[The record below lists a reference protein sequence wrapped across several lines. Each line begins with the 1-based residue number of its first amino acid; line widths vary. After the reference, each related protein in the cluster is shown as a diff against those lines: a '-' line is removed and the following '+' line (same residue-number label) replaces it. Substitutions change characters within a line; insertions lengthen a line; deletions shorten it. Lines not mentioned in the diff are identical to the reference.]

1 MDFLDKYRP
10 STLSDVIGNR
20 KAVEELRK
28 WAQSW
33 PHDKKAALLYGKP
46 GTGKT
51 SSAIAL
57 ATDMGWEAI
66 ELNASNQRTQHVINK
81 IAGEA
86 SRAQSLFGG
95 RRLIVLDEVDNLHGN
110 ADRGGAR
117 AVTELVKKTGQPVIL
132 IANDLYGVTPAL
144 RASCKLIQFYAI
156 RYDSIRKVLIRI
168 LTQEGVK
175 VDSEFIEEIL
185 NNAHGDVR
193 SAINDLQANLEQ
205 PSPELVPRDRTQ
217 SIFEFL
223 RSVFTAR
230 DMKTSLYLSYSLD
243 ETPEDIIH
251 WIDEN
256 LPRAYRGEPLANGF
270 GVLSRADMYLGR
282 TRRRQSYNLWRYA
295 IELMTCG
302 VNVESGAQAHVSSR
316 YSPPTRW
323 TKLGQTRSKRAV
335 RDSIAAK
342 IGHISHLSIS
352 RARSDMLPLFRQFV
366 QQDPSS
372 VAAMLDL
379 TIDELAYLMDVK
391 KESKSVLKAFEKAQE
406 MQTAANSLKE
416 FEEEKPINNESLK

>member
-1 MDFLDKYRP
+1 MDLLDKYRP

-282 TRRRQSYNLWRYA
+282 TRRWQSYNLWRYA

-352 RARSDMLPLFRQFV
+352 RARSDMLPLFRQFA

>member
-1 MDFLDKYRP
+1 MDFLEKYRP
-10 STLSDVIGNR
+10 STLSEVIGNR
-20 KAVEELRK
+20 KATEELRK

-33 PHDKKAALLYGKP
+33 PQDKKAVLLYGKP

-57 ATDMGWEAI
+57 AVDMGWEAI
-66 ELNASNQRTQHVINK
+66 ELNASDQRTQQVINK
-81 IAGEA
+81 IAGEG
-86 SRAQSLFGG
+86 SRAQSLFGT

-117 AVTELVKKTGQPVIL
+117 AVTELVKRTGQPIIL
-132 IANDLYGVTPAL
+132 IANDPYGVTPAL

-156 RYDSIRKVLIRI
+156 RQDSIRKVLIRI
-168 LTQEGVK
+168 LGKEGIN

-185 NNAHGDVR
+185 KNAHGDVR
-193 SAINDLQANLEQ
+193 SAINDLQANLGQ
-205 PSPELVPRDRTQ
+205 PFPELMPRDRTQ

-230 DMKTSLYLSYSLD
+230 DIKTGLHLSYNLD

-256 LPRAYRGEPLANGF
+256 LPKVYRGEQLASGF
-270 GVLSRADMYLGR
+270 GALSRADMYLGR

-302 VNVESGAQAHVSSR
+302 VNAESGAQTQISGR

-323 TKLGQTRSKRAV
+323 TKLGQTRSKRAL

-342 IGHISHLSIS
+342 IGYISHLSTS
-352 RARSDMLPLFRQFV
+352 RARSDMLPLFRYFAQH
-366 QQDPSS
+366 DPSG
-372 VAAMLDL
+372 VAAMLNL
-379 TIDELAYLMDVK
+379 TIDELSYLMDVK
-391 KESKSVLKAFEKAQE
+391 KESKNVQKAFEKAQN
-406 MQTAANSLKE
+406 MRTAGSSLEE
-416 FEEEKPINNESLK
+416 F